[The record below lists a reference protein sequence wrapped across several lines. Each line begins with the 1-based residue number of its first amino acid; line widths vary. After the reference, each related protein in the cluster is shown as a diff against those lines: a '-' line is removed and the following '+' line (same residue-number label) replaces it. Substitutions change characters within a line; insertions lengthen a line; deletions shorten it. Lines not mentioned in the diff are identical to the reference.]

1 MISERPL
8 RAIFFGA
15 LLPVAALA
23 LAATVL
29 RAAVGAEDLVR
40 SAELLVL
47 ASAATLAGCALVLA
61 RAAAAAP
68 TVNAALAAAALTGLT
83 TLALAAAT
91 GALSGSALALAAGT
105 FVLVGA
111 FGLGLALAAAALRD
125 RLAAATLLSTIGAL
139 AAAAAVWLGPVAE
152 RLAPTGA
159 LVSFLVAVSPLTYL
173 AVLADHDYLRATWF
187 YEHSALGSLRY
198 DYPSVLS
205 LSLVY
210 ALPFAAT
217 AALRLPVF
225 SQSRLAKELFR

>member
-1 MISERPL
+1 
-8 RAIFFGA
+8 
-15 LLPVAALA
+15 
-23 LAATVL
+23 
-29 RAAVGAEDLVR
+29 
-40 SAELLVL
+40 
-47 ASAATLAGCALVLA
+47 
-61 RAAAAAP
+61 
-68 TVNAALAAAALTGLT
+68 LTGLT

-125 RLAAATLLSTIGAL
+125 RLAAATLLSAIGAL
-139 AAAAAVWLGPVAE
+139 AAAAVWLGPVAE